1 MSYDPSEWRF
11 NFLLNQFERLREY
24 INLDNKIRSFG
35 YYYWLM
41 GLTFFL
47 FIIFA
52 DMQTIPKMVE
62 KRISKLIDK
71 KIEQYIDKKLEAKN
85 GN

>member
-11 NFLLNQFERLREY
+11 NHLLKQFELLREY
-24 INLDNKIRSFG
+24 VDLDNKIRSAS

-47 FIIFA
+47 FTIFA

-62 KRISKLIDK
+62 KRISKLIDT
-71 KIEQYIDKKLEAKN
+71 KIEQYIDKKLEIKN